1 MEKTIC
7 FTGHRPNKMAGY
19 KHKDYYSFLNSLE
32 EHLQKYIDAGFTKFI
47 TGGAQGA
54 DQLAFWAVHRLK
66 LHNPS
71 IPIQNI
77 AYIPFNGLDSRWS
90 ETGAFSKDDYR
101 KMLKCAD
108 EIVIC
113 CPDISPNS
121 NFSDICK
128 ALYKRNTMMIDAS
141 SQVIAIC
148 KEIEVQ
154 QNKIEKGGT
163 EHAVNYTLSKR
174 KPLDMFGYKVI
185 NGNLVH

>member
-19 KHKDYYSFLNSLE
+19 KHENYCSFLNSLE
-32 EHLQKYIDAGFTKFI
+32 EHLQKYLDAGFTRFI
-47 TGGAQGA
+47 TSGAQGA

-66 LHNPS
+66 LHNPN

-90 ETGAFSKDDYR
+90 EAGAFSKDDYR
-101 KMLKCAD
+101 KMLRCAD

-113 CPDISPNS
+113 CPDVSPNS

-128 ALYKRNTMMIDAS
+128 ALYKRNTMMVDAS
-141 SQVIAIC
+141 QQVIAIC

-154 QNKIEKGGT
+154 QNKVEKGGT
-163 EHAVNYTLSKR
+163 GHAVNYALSKQ
-174 KPLDMFGYKVI
+174 KPIDMFGYKVL

>member
-19 KHKDYYSFLNSLE
+19 KHKNYCSFL
-32 EHLQKYIDAGFTKFI
+32 TKFI

-66 LHNPS
+66 LHNPN

-108 EIVIC
+108 EILIC
-113 CPDISPNS
+113 CPDVSPNS
-121 NFSDICK
+121 NFADICK
-128 ALYKRNTMMIDAS
+128 ALYKRNTMMVDAS

-154 QNKIEKGGT
+154 QNKVEKGGT
-163 EHAVNYTLSKR
+163 EHTINYTLSKR
-174 KPLDMFGYKVI
+174 KPIDMFGYKVV